1 MNYIEAKRISFQ
13 TFFLDSVYANDNRAQ
28 VDQPYETVLIFNWPD
43 LG

>member
-1 MNYIEAKRISFQ
+1 
-13 TFFLDSVYANDNRAQ
+13 VYANDNRAQ